1 MIRIYKHIKQLR
13 NYLGTLQLETINLSL
28 QASRTGWS
36 TDLQKSITNNA
47 LLIRKYERRLK
58 LIKMISWQN

>member
-28 QASRTGWS
+28 QASRTGWNAG
-36 TDLQKSITNNA
+36 LQKSITNNA

-58 LIKMISWQN
+58 LIKMIS